1 MSTQPPL
8 FGARRRRGI
17 ARSQLDRTLTALRK
31 AGTLAGDE
39 HAAARSMLRDAAEAV
54 DVARE
59 SMRAGD
65 GSPYT
70 LSMCLRVYRELLDMA
85 RHDQEGSADAFDELL
100 RAFGDAGTEV
110 RDSP

>member
-1 MSTQPPL
+1 MTTQPPL

-31 AGTLAGDE
+31 AGHLAGDE

-54 DVARE
+54 DVARD
-59 SMRAGD
+59 SMRAGE

-70 LSMCLRVYRELLDMA
+70 LSMCLRVYRELLDRA
-85 RHDQEGSADAFDELL
+85 ATLEGGPADAFDELL
-100 RAFGDAGTEV
+100 RSFGDAGAEV
-110 RDSP
+110 RDAP